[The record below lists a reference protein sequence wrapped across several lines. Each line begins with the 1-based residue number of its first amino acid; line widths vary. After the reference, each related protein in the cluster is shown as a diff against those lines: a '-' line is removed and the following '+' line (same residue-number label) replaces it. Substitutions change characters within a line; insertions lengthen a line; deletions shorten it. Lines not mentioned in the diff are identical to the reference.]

1 MTTTSRA
8 VRPNQ
13 GRCCIV
19 QPQRAYSRRDA
30 IANCD
35 LASRERWR
43 RCCGRAG
50 VAGVEMT
57 ENRATRVLLVDD
69 EKSLARALSKLLEL
83 AGFVVVT
90 ASEGREALSL
100 IASSAFDVIV
110 SDIRMP
116 GIDGLSLLRA
126 IRAKDLDVPV
136 VFLTGSPTLET
147 ATEAIAHGAFRYL
160 TKPIDG
166 QELAA
171 VVDRAA
177 KTHRLALARR
187 EVADQQLDGRAIGDR
202 AGLESRFVSGLDK
215 MWMAMQPILSWS
227 AHSVYAYEALLRTEE
242 EPSLRSPVDF
252 VDAAER
258 LKRTEELG
266 RAVRRRVAD
275 QLVDLPP
282 AVNVFVNLHPADL
295 VDEELCSAHGALTPY
310 AHAIVLEVTERA
322 ALEQVPGLIPG
333 VDRLRKLG
341 FRLALDDLGAG
352 YAGLSSFAILEPEIV
367 KVDMSLVRGIHQST
381 TKQKLFRSFASLCRE
396 LDTEII
402 AEGVE
407 VTEERECLTDLGG
420 DLFQGYLFAR
430 PGRGFPQAVF

>member
-1 MTTTSRA
+1 MSSRA
-8 VRPNQ
+8 VSEAP
-13 GRCCIV
+13 
-19 QPQRAYSRRDA
+19 A
-30 IANCD
+30 ANP
-35 LASRERWR
+35 
-43 RCCGRAG
+43 
-50 VAGVEMT
+50 
-57 ENRATRVLLVDD
+57 ATRVLLVDD
-69 EKSLARALSKLLEL
+69 EKSLARALSRLLEL
-83 AGFVVVT
+83 AGCIVVT
-90 ASEGREALSL
+90 ASEGREALAL
-100 IASSAFDVIV
+100 IASSTFDVIV

-116 GIDGLSLLRA
+116 GVDGLSLLRA

-147 ATEAIAHGAFRYL
+147 AAEAIAHGAFRYL
-160 TKPIDG
+160 TKPLDG

-171 VVDRAA
+171 VVERAA
-177 KTHRLALARR
+177 QTHRLALVRR
-187 EVADQQLDGRAIGDR
+187 EMAGHQLDDGRAIGDR
-202 AGLESRFVSGLDK
+202 AGLESRFVSGLDQ
-215 MWMAMQPILSWS
+215 MWMAMQPILSWG
-227 AHSVYAYEALLRTEE
+227 ARSVYAYEALLRTEE
-242 EPSLRSPVDF
+242 PTLRSPVDF

-266 RAVRRRVAD
+266 RRVRRRVAD
-275 QLVDLPP
+275 QLVDLP
-282 AVNVFVNLHPADL
+282 ASVNVFVNLHPADL
-295 VDEELCSAHGALTPY
+295 VDEELCSADGALTPF
-310 AHAIVLEVTERA
+310 AHTIVLEVTERA

-333 VDRLRKLG
+333 VERLRKLG
-341 FRLALDDLGAG
+341 YRLALDDLGAG

-407 VTEERECLTDLGG
+407 VAEERECLTDLGG

>member
-1 MTTTSRA
+1 MT
-8 VRPNQ
+8 NQ
-13 GRCCIV
+13 AALEV
-19 QPQRAYSRRDA
+19 PA
-30 IANCD
+30 AN
-35 LASRERWR
+35 
-43 RCCGRAG
+43 
-50 VAGVEMT
+50 T
-57 ENRATRVLLVDD
+57 ATRVLLVDD
-69 EKSLARALSKLLEL
+69 ERSLARALSKLLEL
-83 AGFVVVT
+83 AGCIVVT
-90 ASEGREALSL
+90 ASEGREALAL

-116 GIDGLSLLRA
+116 GVDGLALLRA

-147 ATEAIAHGAFRYL
+147 ATEAIAYGAFRYL

-171 VVDRAA
+171 VVERAA
-177 KTHRLALARR
+177 QTHRLALVRR
-187 EVADQQLDGRAIGDR
+187 ELADQQLDGRALGDR
-202 AGLESRFVSGLDK
+202 AGLESRFASGLDQ
-215 MWMAMQPILSWS
+215 MWMAMQPILSWR
-227 AHSVYAYEALLRTEE
+227 ARSVYAYEALLRTEE
-242 EPSLRSPVDF
+242 PTLRSPVDF

-266 RAVRRRVAD
+266 RRVRRRIAG

-282 AVNVFVNLHPADL
+282 SVKVFVNLHPADL
-295 VDEELCSAHGALTPY
+295 VDEELCSANGALTPF

-322 ALEQVPGLIPG
+322 ALEQVPGLVPS
-333 VDRLRKLG
+333 VVRLRKLG
-341 FRLALDDLGAG
+341 YRLALDDLGAG

-367 KVDMSLVRGIHQST
+367 KVDMSLVRGIHHSK
-381 TKQKLFRSFASLCRE
+381 TKQKLFRSFAGLCRD

-407 VTEERECLTDLGG
+407 VAEERDCLTDLGG

-430 PGRGFPQAVF
+430 PGRGFPEAVF